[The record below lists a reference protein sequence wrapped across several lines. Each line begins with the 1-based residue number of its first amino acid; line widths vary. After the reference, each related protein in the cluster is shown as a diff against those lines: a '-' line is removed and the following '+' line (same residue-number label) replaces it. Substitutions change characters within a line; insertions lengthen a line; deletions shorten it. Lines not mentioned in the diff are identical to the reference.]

1 MEQSA
6 ECQEQKQNTRTPCHG
21 LAEPA
26 TELVQVQCRHK
37 IPSGGRKNN
46 SEWCVRDYRGQF
58 VLAGSSWIN
67 GRWSINE
74 GEAIEI
80 LEAMNELHQRG
91 YTNVIFETNSQNV
104 ADTIHHMHSGVLEF
118 SSTVCKI
125 ICMLS
130 NHYDF
135 EVKSIKRQTYMV
147 TYTLAKAAISWPSR

>member
-1 MEQSA
+1 MDFGR
-6 ECQEQKQNTRTPCHG
+6 NR
-21 LAEPA
+21 
-26 TELVQVQCRHK
+26 TELVQVQCRRE
-37 IPSGGRKNN
+37 IPLGGQKT
-46 SEWCVRDYRGQF
+46 SAGWFIRDYRGQF
-58 VLAGSSWIN
+58 VLAGSSCIN
-67 GRWSINE
+67 GRWFINE
-74 GEAIEI
+74 GEAIAI
-80 LEAMNELHQRG
+80 LEAMKELHQRG

-118 SSTVCKI
+118 SSIVCKI